1 MINDKLNYLIMLAE
15 EKNVTKAAKRLF
27 ITQPTLTTYIT
38 NLETN
43 LGFKIFDRS
52 RNPVI
57 LTTAGKIYIEKMKRI
72 LEEERMLE
80 ENLRKFEL
88 AQDKIKIGIGQ
99 IHSEMWIPELIEKLC
114 NIYPSLNVTVRE
126 GQEMRIMEWLRNDE
140 IDLFFGHTSIDNVN
154 FQFQEIC
161 EESLSLIIPKNLI
174 KEHLTEFEH
183 DLNKNSPEHPHPIK
197 PELLSSLPVIEPS
210 VLQGLYLNFKYMLDK
225 YHIHPIRTLQT
236 ANMITAATMLK
247 MGLGYMYTSPI
258 ILPMVT
264 RYPSDNLLYCKLPKM
279 QESRKYY
286 AAYKKRNNPNIR
298 IIEDT
303 IRLMGEIV
311 LH

>member
-1 MINDKLNYLIMLAE
+1 MTNDKLNYLIMLTE

-57 LTTAGKIYIEKMKRI
+57 LTPAGKIYIEKMKRM
-72 LEEERMLE
+72 LADERMLV

-88 AQDKIKIGIGQ
+88 AQDEIKIGIGQ
-99 IHSEMWIPELIEKLC
+99 IHSEMWIPELAQKLC
-114 NIYPSLNVTVRE
+114 NIYPALNVTVRE
-126 GQEMRIMEWLRNDE
+126 GQELQIIEWLRNDE

-154 FQFQEIC
+154 FQFRELC
-161 EESLSLIIPKNLI
+161 EESLSIIIPKKLM
-174 KEHLTEFEH
+174 KEHLTEYDLE
-183 DLNKNSPEHPHPIK
+183 LNKNSPENPQLIK

-236 ANMITAATMLK
+236 SNMITAATMLK
-247 MGLGYMYTSPI
+247 MGLGYMYTSPV

-264 RYPSDNLLYCKLPKM
+264 RYPSDNVMYCKLPKM

-286 AAYKKRNNPNIR
+286 VAYKKRNPNIR
-298 IIEDT
+298 IIEDA
-303 IRLMGEIV
+303 IRLMDEIV